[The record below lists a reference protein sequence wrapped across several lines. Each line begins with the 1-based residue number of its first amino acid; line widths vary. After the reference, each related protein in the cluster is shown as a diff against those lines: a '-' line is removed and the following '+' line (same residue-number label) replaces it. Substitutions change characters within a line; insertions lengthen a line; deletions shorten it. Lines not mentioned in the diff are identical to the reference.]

1 MARLTV
7 NRTHQVHDD
16 MMKSARYIVNYCL
29 GHEIG
34 TIKVGYNPDGKREL
48 NIGARNNQNFVQI
61 PHGPLRNQLENLC
74 ERYGL
79 QYIHQ
84 EESYTSKASF
94 LDDDIPVWNGPH
106 QEVNSSGKRGRYR
119 AGKEQNVEC

>member
-7 NRTHQVHDD
+7 NSTHQVHDD

-29 GHEIG
+29 SHEIG
-34 TIKVGYNPDGKREL
+34 TIIVGYNPDGEREL

-61 PHGPLRNQLENLC
+61 PHGPLRNQL
-74 ERYGL
+74 RFAVYSSGT
-79 QYIHQ
+79 
-84 EESYTSKASF
+84 YTSKASF
-94 LDDDIPVWNGPH
+94 LDDDDILIRNGPH
-106 QEVNSSGKRGRYR
+106 QEVNLSGKRGRYR